1 MAPITNSLVFRLFD
15 DKTLRMRAMT
25 VMILVGMSGF
35 ILGPLLGGTALAHVR
50 WEWLLLVNAP
60 IALIAFVG
68 VRLGVPADDPDGLTE
83 DRLDLPGALLS
94 ITAIG
99 LACWSL
105 TSGVEHGWSSALTVA
120 SIVGAVLAGVGFV
133 GHERRTASPMLDLG
147 LFTNGTVR
155 GAVIAQVGTAIAM
168 ASVMFGLILHF
179 QFAYGWSPV
188 RAGLANLPII
198 VTMILATP
206 LSEGLAAR
214 FGHRIACLV
223 GALALAGSLAGLAW
237 GVEHGYPAIAAAMVV
252 MTVGLRTVMTI
263 CAIALVDAM
272 PANRTSMG
280 ASLNDTAQEIGTSVG
295 TAVVGTMIAALVTAQ
310 APGRHLERRARAVV
324 LPRRADHLRRA
335 GRRGRRGGGRGSAD
349 PHRLALDGGAPGRAG
364 VRRRGRVPRR
374 GSHMRGRSRHGT
386 RRSWV
391 HPRPGPRGQAPA
403 DGGLSGRRGRS
414 GPGWSAPDRL
424 GGARRDDGGV
434 TAGRDGTGGDPGGRR
449 APHGQ
454 GAHTHRVGVAGRAPV
469 LEHQFGLFAR
479 GEGAGADLADL
490 VALEHQADGHV
501 DLESARSSG
510 RLPSVDRLFA
520 TDPEGRPPVVSKGHV
535 SDRTPPHLPC
545 RVCGMGG

>member
-1 MAPITNSLVFRLFD
+1 MSSTTIATPSPSRTYPSLRAAWIPMAALCLAFFVEMVDNTLLSIALPTIGRDLGSGTTALQWVTGAYSLTFGGLLLTAGSIADRFGRRRVLQVGLAAFGVLSLLVVLVSTADELIALRAALGVAAAAMAPITNSLVFRLFD

-60 IALIAFVG
+60 IALVAFVG
-68 VRLGVPADDPDGLTE
+68 VRLGVPADDPAGLTE

-105 TSGVEHGWSSALTVA
+105 TSGVEHGWLSALTLASVA
-120 SIVGAVLAGVGFV
+120 GAVLAGVGFV
-133 GHERRTASPMLDLG
+133 WHERRTDSPMLDLG
-147 LFTNGTVR
+147 LFSNGTVR

-188 RAGLANLPII
+188 RAGPANLPII
-198 VTMILATP
+198 VTMIVATP

-214 FGHRIACLV
+214 FGHRVACLV
-223 GALALAGSLAGLAW
+223 GALALAGSLVGLAW

-252 MTVGLRTVMTI
+252 MTIGLRTVMTI

-280 ASLNDTAQEIGTSVG
+280 ASLNDTAQEVGTSVG

-310 APGRHLERRARAVV
+310 LPAGRWSDALVQSFFHGERITYAVLAVV
-324 LPRRADHLRRA
+324 
-335 GRRGRRGGGRGSAD
+335 
-349 PHRLALDGGAPGRAG
+349 
-364 VRRRGRVPRR
+364 
-374 GSHMRGRSRHGT
+374 
-386 RRSWV
+386 
-391 HPRPGPRGQAPA
+391 
-403 DGGLSGRRGRS
+403 
-414 GPGWSAPDRL
+414 
-424 GGARRDDGGV
+424 
-434 TAGRDGTGGDPGGRR
+434 
-449 APHGQ
+449 
-454 GAHTHRVGVAGRAPV
+454 VG
-469 LEHQFGLFAR
+469 
-479 GEGAGADLADL
+479 L
-490 VALEHQADGHV
+490 VAVVGALTLTDSHSTEEHPIEA
-501 DLESARSSG
+501 E
-510 RLPSVDRLFA
+510 
-520 TDPEGRPPVVSKGHV
+520 
-535 SDRTPPHLPC
+535 
-545 RVCGMGG
+545 